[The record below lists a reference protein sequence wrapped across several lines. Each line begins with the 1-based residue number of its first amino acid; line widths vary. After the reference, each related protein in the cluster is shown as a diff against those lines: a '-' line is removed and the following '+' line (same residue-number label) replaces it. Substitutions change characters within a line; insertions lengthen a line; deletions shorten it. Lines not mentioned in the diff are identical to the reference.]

1 MIKEDNYKAN
11 QDYLGYTVT
20 WAKDKDNNSFTYAV
34 GGRGGCKCSGVHVS
48 QLSKD
53 VNIRVVPTTSYFHES
68 ANIVIA
74 IPPKETAIADMVTAF
89 IGMLDSYKPTEE
101 TSFDEYMKSAV
112 KIADDILSDASKYDA
127 FLQLPKYEFFEMYP
141 SIPRVVYSLLI
152 MELHG
157 NLRELN
163 RKGIKDER

>member
-1 MIKEDNYKAN
+1 MIKEDHYPLYP
-11 QDYLGYTVT
+11 DHVGYTVT
-20 WAKDKDNNSFTYAV
+20 WANDKDNNSFTYAV
-34 GGRGGCKCSGVHVS
+34 GGRGGCKCSGVHVF
-48 QLSKD
+48 QRCKD
-53 VNIRVVPTTSYFHES
+53 LNIRVVPTTSYFRES

-74 IPPKETAIADMVTAF
+74 IPPKETAVADMATAF

-112 KIADDILSDASKYDA
+112 KVADDILADTSKYDA
-127 FLQLPKYEFFEMYP
+127 FLQLTKYDFFEMYP

-157 NLRELN
+157 SLRALN
-163 RKGIKDER
+163 RKGVKDES